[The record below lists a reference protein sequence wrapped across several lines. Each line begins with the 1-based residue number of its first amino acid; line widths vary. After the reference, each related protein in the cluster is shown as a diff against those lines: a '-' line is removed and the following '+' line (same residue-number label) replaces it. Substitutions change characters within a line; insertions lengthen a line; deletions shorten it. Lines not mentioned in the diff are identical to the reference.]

1 MFKVRLKPSE
11 QGTLERRYEF
21 HLSEAVRA
29 ALLGDLEK
37 AAKHSRTALA
47 ISRELYVGARD
58 PDRQRPVLAA
68 ALADSARYQRA
79 LAAVESLTESAGH
92 YAALASAEPSRY
104 AVERIDVLASV
115 ALTAEEQGS
124 SRDAIRLLREVVDMY
139 RKVTAADPVARDAG
153 LARACFHL
161 GRCLLHAGQVTEGL
175 DYTDAGLRA
184 AQDALGDLPVPVG
197 CQGYRPPA
205 SERGWL
211 ARAPRAVQVLA
222 PDWAAAATRAMA
234 LHAAAD
240 QWPAAANA
248 ATAAVRVSGGL
259 AALGNEECGR
269 EHAAIIAQA
278 RAIWA
283 RARCGLPQP
292 SWASVST

>member
-29 ALLGDLEK
+29 ALLGDHEK
-37 AAKHSRTALA
+37 AAKHSHTALA
-47 ISRELYVGARD
+47 ISRELFVGARD
-58 PDRQRPVLAA
+58 PDRQRPGLAA
-68 ALADSARYQRA
+68 ALAGNARYQHA
-79 LAAVESLTESAGH
+79 LQAVESLTESAGH
-92 YAALASAEPSRY
+92 YAALACAEPSRFEV
-104 AVERIDVLASV
+104 ARIDVLVRV
-115 ALTAEEQGS
+115 ALTADEEGNT
-124 SRDAIRLLREVVDMY
+124 RDAIRLLREVVDMY
-139 RKVTAADPVARDAG
+139 RKVTAADPAERDAG

-161 GRCLLHAGQVTEGL
+161 GRCLLHTGEMAEGL

-184 AQDALGDLPVPVG
+184 ARDALGDLTMPAG
-197 CQGYRPPA
+197 CTGCRTQA
-205 SERGWL
+205 NEQGWL
-211 ARAPRAVQVLA
+211 ARAPQAVQVLA
-222 PDWAAAATRAMA
+222 PDWAAAAIRAMA

-259 AALGNEECGR
+259 AALGNEECGK

-283 RARCGLPQP
+283 RARCSMPQ
-292 SWASVST
+292 SWWASVST

>member
-29 ALLGDLEK
+29 ALLSDHEK
-37 AAKHSRTALA
+37 AAKHSDTALA
-47 ISRELYVGARD
+47 ISRELFVGARD
-58 PDRQRPVLAA
+58 PDQQRPSLAA
-68 ALADSARYQRA
+68 ALAGNARYQGA
-79 LAAVESLTESAGH
+79 LQAVESLTESAGH
-92 YAALASAEPSRY
+92 YAALADGESSRY
-104 AVERIDVLASV
+104 EVERIDVLV
-115 ALTAEEQGS
+115 RLALTAEEEGN

-139 RKVTAADPVARDAG
+139 GKATTADPAARDAG

-161 GRCLLHAGQVTEGL
+161 GRCLLHAGEVAEGL
-175 DYTDAGLRA
+175 EYTDAGLRA
-184 AQDALGDLPVPVG
+184 AQEALGDQGMPAS
-197 CQGYRPPA
+197 CTGYRPQP
-205 SERGWL
+205 SEQGWL

-222 PDWAAAATRAMA
+222 PDWAAAAIRARA

-240 QWPAAANA
+240 QWPAAAKA

-259 AALGNEECGR
+259 AALGNEECGK
-269 EHAAIIAQA
+269 EHAALIAQA

-283 RARCGLPQP
+283 RARCGVPQS

>member
-29 ALLGDLEK
+29 ALLGDHEK
-37 AAKHSRTALA
+37 AAKHCRTALS

-58 PDRQRPVLAA
+58 PAQQRPVLAA
-68 ALADSARYQRA
+68 ALADNARYQDA
-79 LAAVESLTESAGH
+79 LEAVESLTESAGH
-92 YAALASAEPSRY
+92 YAALANAEPSRY
-104 AVERIDVLASV
+104 EVERIDVLASV
-115 ALTAEEQGS
+115 ALTADAEGS
-124 SRDAIRLLREVVDMY
+124 TRDAIRLLREVVDMY
-139 RKVTAADPVARDAG
+139 RKVTAADPAARDAG

-161 GRCLLHAGQVTEGL
+161 GRCLLHSGELAEGL

-184 AQDALGDLPVPVG
+184 AQDALGDLPMPAICTG
-197 CQGYRPPA
+197 YGPQG
-205 SERGWL
+205 SEQDWL
-211 ARAPRAVQVLA
+211 ARAPRALQVLA

-234 LHAAAD
+234 LHAAAGH
-240 QWPAAANA
+240 WPAAASA

-259 AALGNEECGR
+259 AALGNEDCGK

-278 RAIWA
+278 RAVWA
-283 RARCGLPQP
+283 RARCGVPQS